1 MEQLFIGILNNAI
14 TVSILIVAVIIVRTL
29 GKKMPKWISCMLWMI
44 VAIKLVVPIQFE
56 SVLSLIP
63 SGKPI
68 PANIVMEANP
78 QISSGISSFD
88 KIVNPVIGRNFTP
101 DKAASI
107 NPLQI
112 FFHIGALAWL
122 VGMTVMLTYA
132 VATYMFIRKR
142 VSTSV
147 KIDSKVYECD
157 DISDSFILGT
167 ISPRVYIPSALSKQA
182 REYILKH
189 EYAHLSRFDHVWKPL
204 GFVILSVYWFN
215 PLCWMAYILLCR
227 DIEYACDEKV
237 TNNIDKGEKAEY
249 CRILLENS
257 MHRQMVA
264 ACPVAFGGTDVKN
277 RIKNVA
283 NYKKPAFWIT
293 MASIMVCVAV
303 GMCFATSRDVSTVS
317 EQKQLQKAEVQ
328 NNITG
333 TENVAKASAEAD
345 ENVVADVAPAAT
357 ANNSNDAEFT
367 YNGTSVSIMDSF
379 ETIDKAMGVYNP
391 SDSNIQD
398 LQSLYSYGN
407 NQEVGMI
414 SRSDFGDETPI
425 TISTREPV
433 MTTSRGITVGSSKD
447 ALVEAYGTPNGKHPA
462 AYDGTTGKEL
472 TEEEYIQHFG
482 ESFIYDLGD
491 YTISFSVDND
501 KVVSIEYRNNVNYN
515 KFKWS

>member
-14 TVSILIVAVIIVRTL
+14 TVSALIIAIIIVRAL

-56 SVLSLIP
+56 SALSLIP

-68 PANIVMEANP
+68 PANIVMESNP
-78 QISSGISSFD
+78 QISSGISSVD
-88 KIVNPVIGRNFTP
+88 WIVNPVISRNF
-101 DKAASI
+101 KSNQLASG

-132 VATYMFIRKR
+132 LTTYMFIKKR
-142 VSTSV
+142 VSASV

-167 ISPRVYIPSALSKQA
+167 ISPRVYIPSALSKEA

-189 EYAHLSRFDHVWKPL
+189 EFAHLSRFDHVWKPL
-204 GFVILSVYWFN
+204 GFVILSAYWFN
-215 PLCWMAYILLCR
+215 PLCWIAYILLCR

-237 TNNIDKGEKAEY
+237 TNNIEKGEKAEY

-257 MHRQMVA
+257 MPRQMIT
-264 ACPVAFGGTDVKN
+264 ACPVAFGGIDVKN

-293 MASIMVCVAV
+293 MASIMACVAV
-303 GMCFATSRDVSTVS
+303 GVCFGTSRDVKTVS
-317 EQKQLQKAEVQ
+317 EEQQLQKAELK
-328 NNITG
+328 NNIIASDGVVESEKETN
-333 TENVAKASAEAD
+333 ENAVPAPTDS
-345 ENVVADVAPAAT
+345 ENT
-357 ANNSNDAEFT
+357 SNPKDAEFT
-367 YNGTSVSIMDSF
+367 YNGKSVSILDSF
-379 ETIDKAMGVYNP
+379 ETIDKALGGYNP
-391 SDSNIQD
+391 SASTTQD
-398 LQSLYSYGN
+398 LQSLYLYGK

-414 SRSDFGDETPI
+414 SRSDLGIEAPV
-425 TISTREPV
+425 TIGTREPI

-447 ALVEAYGTPNGKHPA
+447 ELIDAYGTPNGKRPTV
-462 AYDGTTGKEL
+462 YDGATGREL
-472 TEEEYIQHFG
+472 TEEEFKKIFG

-491 YTISFSVDND
+491 YTISFSVEND
-501 KVVSIEYRNNVNYN
+501 KVASIEYKNNVNYN
-515 KFKWS
+515 KFEWS